1 MEGASITAN
10 RFQEPIRIVLVG
22 SERVPRAGLRML
34 IDSQPGLRVIGEVD
48 CPGPPRVEWTG
59 EQPQIALI
67 DLDGYA
73 SLDSVPVLREGGNA
87 STRVIIL
94 TSTPDSAICSSAI
107 QHGALGVVSK
117 QQAPEVLIEAIE
129 KVHAGEVWLERARLA
144 CVLGDLFG
152 AVTAARRQ
160 PEIGKNATLA
170 KRERQ
175 VITLVAQ
182 GFRNGEIAASLFVSE
197 ATVRNCL
204 ASIFRKLGTSSRVHL
219 MIYALREGFVN
230 LPVSGGPP
238 TPRSPRDF
246 LRLAPSAGRPLKERP
261 PAC

>member
-10 RFQEPIRIVLVG
+10 RFDEPIRIVLVG
-22 SERVPRAGLRML
+22 SERVTRAGLRML
-34 IDSQPGLRVIGEVD
+34 IESQPGFRVIGEVE
-48 CPGPPRVEWTG
+48 CPGPPRGKWTG

-67 DLDGYA
+67 DLDGY
-73 SLDSVPVLREGGNA
+73 SSVDSVPVLREAGNA
-87 STRVIIL
+87 STRIIIL

-107 QHGALGVVSK
+107 QYGALGVVAK
-117 QQAPEVLIEAIE
+117 QQAPEVLIKAIE

-144 CVLGDLFG
+144 GVLGDLFG
-152 AVTAARRQ
+152 AATAARRQ
-160 PEIGKNATLA
+160 REIGESATLA

-182 GFRNGEIAASLFVSE
+182 GFRNSEIAASLFVSE

-238 TPRSPRDF
+238 TPRSPRDL
-246 LRLAPSAGRPLKERP
+246 LRLAPSAGRPHKERP